1 MNHPAH
7 DAPYVIHVVDDDD
20 AFRESLVWLLRAR
33 GYAAQGYDSA
43 ESFLAVCEQV
53 LFGVLLVDVRMPGAS
68 GIELHERL
76 RSGAIHIPTL
86 IMSGHADL
94 DMAVAAF
101 RKGVDDFLQKPL
113 DDNYLLAS
121 IDRCIARDREV
132 KRATAGFEDASRRLA
147 SLSAREREVFDL
159 ILTGLLNKNIAE
171 RLGISIKT
179 VEVYRSRVMEKVG
192 ARSVLELVRF
202 CLSAKVNP

>member
-1 MNHPAH
+1 M
-7 DAPYVIHVVDDDD
+7 
-20 AFRESLVWLLRAR
+20 
-33 GYAAQGYDSA
+33 
-43 ESFLAVCEQV
+43 
-53 LFGVLLVDVRMPGAS
+53 
-68 GIELHERL
+68 
-76 RSGAIHIPTL
+76 
-86 IMSGHADL
+86 
-94 DMAVAAF
+94 
-101 RKGVDDFLQKPL
+101 
-113 DDNYLLAS
+113 
-121 IDRCIARDREV
+121 
-132 KRATAGFEDASRRLA
+132 KRATSGFEDASRRLA

>member
-1 MNHPAH
+1 MNQPAH

-113 DDNYLLAS
+113 DDN
-121 IDRCIARDREV
+121 
-132 KRATAGFEDASRRLA
+132 
-147 SLSAREREVFDL
+147 
-159 ILTGLLNKNIAE
+159 
-171 RLGISIKT
+171 
-179 VEVYRSRVMEKVG
+179 
-192 ARSVLELVRF
+192 
-202 CLSAKVNP
+202 